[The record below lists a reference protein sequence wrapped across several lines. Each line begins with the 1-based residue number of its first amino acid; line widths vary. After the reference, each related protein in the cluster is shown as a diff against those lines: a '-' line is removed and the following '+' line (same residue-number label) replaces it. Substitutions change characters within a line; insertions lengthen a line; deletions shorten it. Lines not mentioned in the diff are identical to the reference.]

1 MRYNNFIGIKVDE
14 VFFLMK
20 RYFSIIIFLFSFTVA
35 SAQTK
40 VSGRVFDENN
50 EPVAYASIVFKGS
63 IEGTTTDENGRFYL
77 ESKKTWQTLIV
88 SFLGYE
94 TLEYAFT
101 KKVNYNMKFVLKEEA
116 NTLNEVVIVTGK
128 QPKKNNPAIDILRKI
143 WEKRRKNGVKKFN
156 QYQYKKYQKVEF
168 DLNTIDSTFKK
179 KRLFRGL
186 EFVFKNVDTSSIT
199 GKTYLPVFLNES
211 VSEVYGDNEIN
222 KEKEVVKGNKNTG
235 FSNNQ
240 AIINFIDD
248 LYTDYNIYDN
258 YLKFFYKSFVSP
270 LSRTG
275 IQNYNYYLADSAF
288 IDNKWCYNI
297 IYYPRRKNEL
307 TFKGD
312 FWVNDS
318 TFAIKEINMQA
329 SKNANINW
337 VKDIYIEQEFDI
349 LNDSIFLLKRDY
361 FLSDFALNKREKSKG
376 LYGKRTTL
384 YTNYVFD
391 KKLDEKFYDK
401 KQYEYD
407 ETVYNQPDEFWEK
420 NRLEKLNKD
429 EQGVYELLDT
439 LKTVKKF
446 KRIYNTI
453 ATLSSG
459 YYEFDKINF
468 DYGPIFSTFGFND
481 VEGLRLRTGGRTYF
495 GYNDPWRIEAYTA
508 YGFKDR
514 RFKYGI
520 QGKALLD
527 KKSRLIISGGNR
539 RDVEQIGATLTS
551 STDVLGRSNGS
562 SSIVGTG
569 ANDKLTNINLSM
581 FSVQI
586 EPLRNFVFSLSS
598 SYKTLRSASP
608 TFSLDYNNPDSPSGI
623 SSQIKQYETIFTAN
637 YFPGRK
643 VSGHGVETAT
653 NTDRLRNI
661 FLQITRGDKGVLNSD
676 FDYTKVQF
684 AYTQPWFIGGLGRM
698 RTSLELG
705 KTYGEVPL
713 GLLSVVPGNQTYF
726 AFFNTFNQL
735 DFYEFVTDT
744 YASFHLEHNFNG
756 RLFARIPLLRR
767 LNLRTVIGFR
777 TAWGELSNENI
788 ALNTTTN
795 PSQIVLRAPNSTPY
809 YEYSIGIA
817 NILKVLR
824 IDFNFRGNYLN
835 NPGARKFGIT
845 FGTGFFF

>member
-1 MRYNNFIGIKVDE
+1 MKFFSLMRK
-14 VFFLMK
+14 LLP
-20 RYFSIIIFLFSFTVA
+20 IFLFLLSIGY
-35 SAQTK
+35 SIAQTK
-40 VSGRVFDENN
+40 VSGQIFDEQN
-50 EPVAYASIVFKGS
+50 EPIAYATVLFKGS
-63 IEGTTTDENGRFYL
+63 IEGTISDENGRFYL
-77 ESKKTWQTLIV
+77 ESKKSWSQLVISFIGYQTIEFDLPK
-88 SFLGYE
+88 S
-94 TLEYAFT
+94 
-101 KKVNYNMKFVLKEEA
+101 VNYKLKFILKEEE

-128 QPKKNNPAIDILRKI
+128 QSKKNNPAIDILRKI
-143 WEKRRKNGVKKFN
+143 WEKRRKNGVKKFK

-179 KRLFRGL
+179 KRLFRGM
-186 EFVFKNVDTSSIT
+186 EFVFKNVDTSAIT

-211 VSEVYGDNEIN
+211 VSEVYGDNLLN

-240 AIINFIDD
+240 AIISFIDD
-248 LYTDYNIYDN
+248 LYNDYDIYDN
-258 YLKFFYKSFVSP
+258 YIKFFYKSFVSP

-275 IQNYNYYLADSAF
+275 IQNYNYFLSDSAF

-318 TFAIKEINMQA
+318 TFAVKEINMQA

-361 FLSDFALNKREKSKG
+361 FLSDFAINKKEKSKG

-384 YTNYVFD
+384 YNNYEFD
-391 KKLDEKFYDK
+391 KPLDPKFYDK
-401 KQYEYD
+401 KQYDLD
-407 ETVYNQPDEFWEK
+407 ESVYNQSDEFWEN
-420 NRLEKLNKD
+420 NRFEKLNKD
-429 EQGVYELLDT
+429 EQGIYTLLDT
-439 LKTVKKF
+439 LKTVPKF
-446 KRIYNTI
+446 KRLYNTI

-459 YYEFDKINF
+459 YYEFDKANF

-495 GYNDPWRIEAYTA
+495 GYNDPWRVEAYTA

-514 RFKYGI
+514 KFKYGF
-520 QGKALLD
+520 QAKAILD

-539 RDVEQIGATLTS
+539 RDVEQIGASLTA

-569 ANDKLTNINLSM
+569 QNNRLTNVNLTKLSLEA
-581 FSVQI
+581 
-586 EPLRNFVFSLSS
+586 EPIRNFVVSVSG
-598 SYKTLRSASP
+598 SYKTLSSASES
-608 TFSLDYNNPDSPSGI
+608 FSLDYNISPTET
-623 SSQIKQYETIFTAN
+623 SSFVNQFETIFTAN

-643 VSGHGVETAT
+643 VSGSGVERGT
-653 NTDRLRNI
+653 NTEKLRNI
-661 FLQITRGDKGVLNSD
+661 FLQVTNGNKGLFDSD
-676 FDYTKVQF
+676 FDYTKVQL
-684 AYTQPWFIGGLGRM
+684 AYTQPWFIGGFGRM
-698 RTSLELG
+698 RTSLEAG
-705 KTYGEVPL
+705 RTFGEVPL
-713 GLLSVVPGNQTYF
+713 SLLNVVPGNQTYF

-744 YASFHLEHNFNG
+744 YATFHLEHNFNG
-756 RLFARIPLLRR
+756 RLFARIPFLRK
-767 LNLRTVIGFR
+767 LNLRTIVGFR
-777 TAWGELSNENI
+777 TAWGQLSQENK
-788 ALNTTTN
+788 ALNNTSN
-795 PSQIVLRAPNSTPY
+795 PAQILLQAPNDRPY
-809 YEYSIGIA
+809 YEYSIGIG

-824 IDFNFRGNYLN
+824 VDFNFRGNYLDS
-835 NPGARKFGIT
+835 PGARKFGIT
-845 FGTGFFF
+845 FGTGFLF